1 MIAYFLNSSALVKR
15 YIPET
20 GSAWVRQLAPPQTGN
35 ELFIARITWVEV
47 KSAIARRQRE
57 GSLTSTDRTL
67 IVQRFRSDV
76 NNQYQVIE
84 LDSTLAETAGQLV
97 SQYPLR
103 AYDAVQLA
111 SVLLLQPA
119 FAMTPSTQLIFL
131 TDDNRLSTIAIA
143 QGLLT
148 DNPSWSLLGPSLY
161 DTCLFR

>member
-1 MIAYFLNSSALVKR
+1 LTAYFLDSSALVKR

-20 GSAWVRQLAPPQTGN
+20 GSAWVRQLAAPQTGN
-35 ELFIARITWVEV
+35 SLFIARITWVEV
-47 KSAIARRQRE
+47 RSAFARRQRE

-67 IVQRFRSDV
+67 IVQRFRFDL

-84 LDSTLAETAGQLV
+84 LDATLAETAAQLV

-119 FAMTPSTQLIFL
+119 FATTQSTQLLFL
-131 TDDNRLSTIAIA
+131 TADDRLLPIAQA

-148 DNPSWSLLGPSLY
+148 DNPNHHP
-161 DTCLFR
+161 